1 MKVLRTAVILALI
14 AAAPLLPLVLAQS
27 PAGGPSQGRGQGPAK
42 TAQSMVRITAP
53 DNWEM
58 IRRNVVTVKFELVS
72 AGGASG
78 SPNFRLQLDEHSPVF
93 TTDSEYTFSG
103 LELGGHRI
111 SVDQVDGN
119 NSPILGT
126 HSEIHFY
133 VTLPQ
138 RGGPRGSAVARSE
151 KPSDLQQASFAPDD
165 EQLPPAGSALPL
177 LSVIGFGAL
186 VGGIASAL
194 NTR

>member
-1 MKVLRTAVILALI
+1 MRVLRIVIILALI

-27 PAGGPSQGRGQGPAK
+27 SGTASQQPNGGATDNARHNLL
-42 TAQSMVRITAP
+42 RIVAP

-58 IRRNVVTVKFELVS
+58 IHRKEITVKYELVNTATTS
-72 AGGASG
+72 D
-78 SPNFRLQLDEHSPVF
+78 SPNFRLQLDERTPVF
-93 TTDSEYTFSG
+93 TAVTEYTFTG

-111 SVDQVDGN
+111 SVDQVDASN
-119 NSPILGT
+119 TPLPGT

-133 VTLPQ
+133 VGLPQ
-138 RGGPRGSAVARSE
+138 HGGMRGSAVASAD
-151 KPSDLQQASFAPDD
+151 KSSDLKRASFSPDKD
-165 EQLPPAGSALPL
+165 ELPSASSALPL

-186 VGGIASAL
+186 VGGIASAM